1 MTLRTAATLL
11 LAVTLPSAAVHA
23 DVLTTSNGD
32 RVTGTFVRIEDGSIV
47 FRSEVFGVVRVP
59 EDRASV
65 ELEAPKKIE
74 LEPNP
79 ISIETPVAP
88 ALSLTAPAGA
98 AGPFK
103 EAKSG
108 NWEKQIEFGLMA
120 QNGRRHYS
128 NYSVLLDVARRLG
141 EQDEIRFLFN
151 RYYGKSDGAIATDST
166 LASANHKKGLS
177 EDFFVNTTVTYESD
191 GLKRLNH
198 DASQGI
204 GIGMNLMNR
213 EKVKLKMG
221 AGAGVRHREFIGES
235 GNWNGLVDAFQTL
248 NYSINDRLTLKQRV
262 AVNAVPDLPDDFQVK
277 FRAALVSSITE
288 ALDMS
293 FRYEFEYDASI
304 NHDIRNIER
313 LVTSIGY
320 AF

>member
-1 MTLRTAATLL
+1 MR
-11 LAVTLPSAAVHA
+11 
-23 DVLTTSNGD
+23 
-32 RVTGTFVRIEDGSIV
+32 
-47 FRSEVFGVVRVP
+47 RSVVRVP
-59 EDRASV
+59 EDQANV
-65 ELEAPKKIE
+65 ELVAPRQIT
-74 LEPNP
+74 LESTSVAN
-79 ISIETPVAP
+79 ETSAAP
-88 ALSLTAPAGA
+88 ALTQTAPAGA
-98 AGPFK
+98 AEPFQG
-103 EAKSG
+103 AKSG
-108 NWEKQIEFGLMA
+108 NWEKQVEFGLMA

-128 NYSVLLDVARRLG
+128 NYSVLLDVVRRLN

-151 RYYGKSDGAIATDST
+151 RYYGKSDGTIATDST
-166 LASANHKKGLS
+166 LASANYKKGIS
-177 EDFFVNTTVTYESD
+177 EDFFVNTTASFESD
-191 GLKRLNH
+191 ALKGLDH

-213 EKVKLKMG
+213 EKVTLKMG
-221 AGAGVRHREFIGES
+221 AGAGVRHREFSGES
-235 GNWNGLVDAFQTL
+235 ANWNALVDAFQTL
-248 NYSINDRLTLKQRV
+248 NFSINDRLTFKQRV

-293 FRYEFEYDASI
+293 VRYEFEYDGSI